1 MSSIIKSL
9 DKRSGITYVYSSESY
24 WDKEK
29 KAPRNRRTLIG
40 KIDPETGEIVPTNG
54 ARRKA
59 MERKAAE
66 AKQQIATAIDGL
78 DKEQSALS
86 EKYIAALEQFDI
98 QLQGIE
104 EDIQTKRREIAETR
118 QSLQNSAPSM

>member
-40 KIDPETGEIVPTNG
+40 KIDPETGEMVPTSG

-66 AKQQIATAIDGL
+66 SKQQIATAIDGL
-78 DKEQSALS
+78 EKEQSALS
-86 EKYIAALEQFDI
+86 EKYIAALEQFDM
-98 QLQGIE
+98 QLQSIE

-118 QSLQNSAPSM
+118 QSIQKSGSSR

>member
-1 MSSIIKSL
+1 MSSIIRSL

-40 KIDPETGEIVPTNG
+40 KIDPETGEMVPTSG

-59 MERKAAE
+59 MERKVAE
-66 AKQQIATAIDGL
+66 SKQQIVTAIDGL

-86 EKYIAALEQFDI
+86 EKYIAALEQFDM
-98 QLQGIE
+98 QLQSIE
-104 EDIQTKRREIAETR
+104 EDIQAKRREIAETR
-118 QSLQNSAPSM
+118 LSIQKSGPSR

>member
-1 MSSIIKSL
+1 MSSIIRSL

-40 KIDPETGEIVPTNG
+40 KIDPETGEMVPTSG

-66 AKQQIATAIDGL
+66 SKQQIATAIDGL
-78 DKEQSALS
+78 EKEQSALS
-86 EKYIAALEQFDI
+86 EKYIAALEQFDM
-98 QLQGIE
+98 QLQSIE
-104 EDIQTKRREIAETR
+104 EDIQAKRREIAETR
-118 QSLQNSAPSM
+118 LSIQKSGPSR

>member
-1 MSSIIKSL
+1 MSSIIRSL

-40 KIDPETGEIVPTNG
+40 KIDPETGEMVPTSG

-66 AKQQIATAIDGL
+66 SKQQIATAIDGL
-78 DKEQSALS
+78 EKEQSALS
-86 EKYIAALEQFDI
+86 EKYIAALEQFDM
-98 QLQGIE
+98 QLQSIE
-104 EDIQTKRREIAETR
+104 EDIQAKRREIAETR
-118 QSLQNSAPSM
+118 QSIQKSGSSR

>member
-1 MSSIIKSL
+1 MSSIIRSL

-40 KIDPETGEIVPTNG
+40 KIDPETGEMVPTSG

-66 AKQQIATAIDGL
+66 SKQQIATAIDGL
-78 DKEQSALS
+78 EKEQSALS
-86 EKYIAALEQFDI
+86 EKYIAALEQFDM
-98 QLQGIE
+98 QLQSIE

-118 QSLQNSAPSM
+118 QSIQKSGSSR